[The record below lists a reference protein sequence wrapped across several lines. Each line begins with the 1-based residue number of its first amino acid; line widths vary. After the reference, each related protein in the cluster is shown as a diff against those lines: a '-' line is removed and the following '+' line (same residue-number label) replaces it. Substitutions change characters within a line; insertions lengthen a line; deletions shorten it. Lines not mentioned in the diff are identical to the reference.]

1 MTAANVA
8 ISSVELAMVLVIDV
22 VPISLHS
29 HMSVFGVLDS
39 FSALSLARSAI
50 SVCVASRQPAT
61 PLRARPL
68 HFAS

>member
-8 ISSVELAMVLVIDV
+8 ISSVELAIVLVIDV
-22 VPISLHS
+22 VPISLQS
-29 HMSVFGVLDS
+29 HMSVLGVLDS

-50 SVCVASRQPAT
+50 SVCVASRQPA
-61 PLRARPL
+61 PSLRTRPL